1 MAASTSSMVTGMP
14 RSTRLV
20 TPCSVTP
27 QGTMPVEVREVRLD
41 VQADAVEGHPAPDPD
56 ADGGDLVLRGLALVG
71 PAHPHPD
78 PVLPALA
85 ADVEGIEGGDD
96 PGLQGRHVAAQVRR
110 AAVQVQHHIGHALAG
125 AVIGVLPSPPRPMD
139 RETVGLDEVR
149 LLGRGSRRVERRVL
163 HEPDHLPRLPG
174 SDRLGAGLHEG
185 DGLLIADRLVRDR
198 PLDRFGAGLRVEM
211 NGQAVSQVRHR
222 FTLGLRG
229 AERRRSAPRRGA
241 VGSHAPGNFWLI

>member
-20 TPCSVTP
+20 TPCSRHAA
-27 QGTMPVEVREVRLD
+27 GHDAGKVREVRLD

-85 ADVEGIEGGDD
+85 ADVEGIEGGDE

-110 AAVQVQHHIGHALAG
+110 AAVQVQHHVGHALAG

-163 HEPDHLPRLPG
+163 HEPDQLPRLPG

-198 PLDRFGAGLRVEM
+198 PFDRLGAGLRMEM

-222 FTLGLRG
+222 FTLSLRD